1 MKRKGD
7 MGIEILRNII
17 FALLV
22 IGVLIGLYMILGTK
36 IKVYAQ
42 DIPKQLVSLFL

>member
-7 MGIEILRNII
+7 MGGSLLRNII

-22 IGVLIGLYMILGTK
+22 IGVLISLYMVLGTK

-42 DIPKQLVSLFL
+42 DIPKQLVSLFI